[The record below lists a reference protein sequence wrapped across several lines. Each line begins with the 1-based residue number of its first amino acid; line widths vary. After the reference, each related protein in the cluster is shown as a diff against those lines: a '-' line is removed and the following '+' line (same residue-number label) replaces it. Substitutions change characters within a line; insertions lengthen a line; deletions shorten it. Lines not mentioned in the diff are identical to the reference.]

1 MSHAIIQTG
10 GKQYLVVP
18 GQTLLVE
25 RLTVDEKKSVD
36 FTDILSGKTVTAEI
50 VADRRGPKVDV
61 RKFKSKVRYL
71 RRHGH
76 RQDLTQIRIEKV
88 A

>member
-1 MSHAIIQTG
+1 MSHAVIQTG
-10 GKQYLVVP
+10 GKQYLVAE
-18 GQTLLVE
+18 GQTILVE
-25 RLTVDEKKSVD
+25 KVVTDDTKSVNFPD
-36 FTDILSGKTVTAEI
+36 LLSGKTVTATV
-50 VADRRGPKVDV
+50 VADTRGPKVDV

-76 RQDLTQIRIEKV
+76 RQQLTQIRIEKV